1 MLKNSSN
8 IPANSSF
15 FVSIEKYL
23 FQSPNA
29 NGKQYIQ
36 GTRHLGGKCLVPLL
50 FFLGGGRIFE
60 KKYFM
65 NNV

>member
-23 FQSPNA
+23 FQNLNA

-36 GTRHLGGKCLVPLL
+36 GTLYLGGKCLVPLL
-50 FFLGGGRIFE
+50 FFFWGGEGRIFE
-60 KKYFM
+60 R
-65 NNV
+65 NIL

>member
-8 IPANSSF
+8 IPANFSF
-15 FVSIEKYL
+15 FVRIEKYL
-23 FQSPNA
+23 FQSLNA

-50 FFLGGGRIFE
+50 FFLGGGEGAFLKEIFYE
-60 KKYFM
+60 
-65 NNV
+65 

>member
-23 FQSPNA
+23 FQSLNA

-36 GTRHLGGKCLVPLL
+36 GTLHLGGKCLVPLL
-50 FFLGGGRIFE
+50 LEGGAFLKEIFYE
-60 KKYFM
+60 
-65 NNV
+65 

>member
-1 MLKNSSN
+1 MLKNSSI
-8 IPANSSF
+8 IPANISSF

-23 FQSPNA
+23 FQSLNA

-60 KKYFM
+60 K
-65 NNV
+65 NIL

>member
-23 FQSPNA
+23 FQNLNA

-36 GTRHLGGKCLVPLL
+36 GTLYLGGKCLVPLL
-50 FFLGGGRIFE
+50 FFLGGGGAFLKKIFYE
-60 KKYFM
+60 
-65 NNV
+65 

>member
-8 IPANSSF
+8 IPILPF

-23 FQSPNA
+23 FQNLNA

-36 GTRHLGGKCLVPLL
+36 GTLYLGGKCLVPLL
-50 FFLGGGRIFE
+50 FFFLGGAHF
-60 KKYFM
+60 
-65 NNV
+65 

>member
-23 FQSPNA
+23 FQSLNA
-29 NGKQYIQ
+29 NGKQDIQ

-50 FFLGGGRIFE
+50 FFLGGGGAFLKKIFYE
-60 KKYFM
+60 
-65 NNV
+65 